1 MSTPSQADAMADT
14 HNVKIEGI
22 KPDTPATTDMPIRA
36 KVAHL
41 LALIIAAVIALLVSD
56 VLADGSS
63 IIKLKDAAHLPRITH
78 PDLVQYGLDY
88 RADELLGPSYGV
100 GLHHDS
106 SGYTWNQAG
115 AEANLQKYVDE
126 LGLPQVIA
134 AVPSVI
140 ASDGLKHPVHFLAC
154 DRLKATGQSAMGLA
168 FIAEA
173 AAVVMLIFHAVSLL
187 NIVPAKL
194 GKAFAVLVW
203 FVLTAGFL
211 IVCCLGLAAMETT
224 WTCNNPFIPTIRL
237 SDHFYYNWALP
248 IAFLGYTA
256 ALLILMVMLVFTS
269 TKDGSAVNPPTSKA
283 VLKLGGGLLA
293 GLIIG
298 MAASLTVTGANNS
311 FAEDAPVDPLVN
323 PCAGQKPSHAG
334 PGDNYFLN
342 VDCMRDGIVAV
353 LEQAGANVT
362 RGYVGG
368 LDAGEWRVP
377 ITTAYDQTDL
387 CPVNVHWHLGAEH
400 LSVGEFDEHGKG
412 PVAPETYCDE
422 NVDGGRRLA
431 EECTR
436 LGFRC
441 HHYDAADPKFTTPYE
456 WKHCTN
462 MIVGETYEVHWP
474 HSAAGACGTDWQ
486 YQTPFYDGVFCHD
499 GVVNI
504 LTPLN
509 TYKKIGVQSQTFT
522 IVNDED
528 YYEPN
533 LFAGMIVRDEFGT
546 DMAMYTGSTTGTS
559 RDNDVCSRFAP
570 ITWQVDR
577 TCHMVSASSFDKM
590 CEQMKAQSDDMKD
603 DLYPHGS
610 RELVADHLVANNQ
623 QSR

>member
-298 MAASLTVTGANNS
+298 MAASLTVTGAN
-311 FAEDAPVDPLVN
+311 
-323 PCAGQKPSHAG
+323 
-334 PGDNYFLN
+334 
-342 VDCMRDGIVAV
+342 
-353 LEQAGANVT
+353 
-362 RGYVGG
+362 
-368 LDAGEWRVP
+368 
-377 ITTAYDQTDL
+377 
-387 CPVNVHWHLGAEH
+387 
-400 LSVGEFDEHGKG
+400 
-412 PVAPETYCDE
+412 
-422 NVDGGRRLA
+422 
-431 EECTR
+431 
-436 LGFRC
+436 
-441 HHYDAADPKFTTPYE
+441 
-456 WKHCTN
+456 
-462 MIVGETYEVHWP
+462 
-474 HSAAGACGTDWQ
+474 
-486 YQTPFYDGVFCHD
+486 
-499 GVVNI
+499 
-504 LTPLN
+504 
-509 TYKKIGVQSQTFT
+509 KIGRAHV
-522 IVNDED
+522 
-528 YYEPN
+528 
-533 LFAGMIVRDEFGT
+533 
-546 DMAMYTGSTTGTS
+546 
-559 RDNDVCSRFAP
+559 
-570 ITWQVDR
+570 
-577 TCHMVSASSFDKM
+577 
-590 CEQMKAQSDDMKD
+590 
-603 DLYPHGS
+603 
-610 RELVADHLVANNQ
+610 
-623 QSR
+623 